1 VPKVKATYLM
11 DIDLLDDLRALSRA
25 RRTTVSELLRDG
37 ARRLLLKLTLDMR
50 PSGPYCEH
58 LCKRREAGSWRD

>member
-50 PSGPYCEH
+50 PYGQDCLH
-58 LCKRREAGSWRD
+58 LCNRREAGSWRE